1 MLCFTTSTLR
11 GYKSLDAFGDIHSQ
25 ETYLQH
31 PTKPSTPD
39 TLSYHYSNYYG
50 DLGYGLGGFRG
61 LGYGYGSS
69 YGLGGYD
76 GYGVATSVPLPMD
89 DTGHLDSSE
98 RPDHYFG
105 IQNVCLIFII
115 YYFSSKTLS
124 PCTWNFLDQ
133 QTLMFLMNDL
143 NALPRYSQLC
153 WKMTYILLFF
163 TSVIFLDLL
172 LNKYFFAEH

>member
-1 MLCFTTSTLR
+1 MVALAMALVVFMAWAMAIVLAMA
-11 GYKSLDAFGDIHSQ
+11 LEAMMVMV
-25 ETYLQH
+25 
-31 PTKPSTPD
+31 
-39 TLSYHYSNYYG
+39 
-50 DLGYGLGGFRG
+50 
-61 LGYGYGSS
+61 
-69 YGLGGYD
+69 
-76 GYGVATSVPLPMD
+76 VATSVPLSMD

-98 RPDHYFG
+98 RPGHYFG

-153 WKMTYILLFF
+153 WKMTYILFFF

-172 LNKYFFAEH
+172 LNKYFLVNIKYQTLFLSTISKH

>member
-1 MLCFTTSTLR
+1 MVALAMALVVFVAWAMAMVLAMA
-11 GYKSLDAFGDIHSQ
+11 LEAMMVMV
-25 ETYLQH
+25 
-31 PTKPSTPD
+31 
-39 TLSYHYSNYYG
+39 
-50 DLGYGLGGFRG
+50 
-61 LGYGYGSS
+61 
-69 YGLGGYD
+69 
-76 GYGVATSVPLPMD
+76 VATSVPLSMD

-98 RPDHYFG
+98 RSDHYFG

-153 WKMTYILLFF
+153 WKMTYILFFF

-172 LNKYFFAEH
+172 LNKYFLVNINYQTLFLSTISKH